1 MTDDFYDLLE
11 VSPDAP
17 QEEIKKAFRKQVRI
31 YHPDLNDDDRARAQF
46 TALKKAYDIL
56 GDPVERRAYDRLGH
70 EDYVAKRTSGLP
82 SPDVWKRVDS
92 DSSTDTKATATTPGT
107 AGATGTVSETGP
119 SSTGASASEE
129 TDASASAA
137 TDASASAAS
146 KTATSTKKGTATS
159 TGGREH
165 RYEETTRSGTGSAT
179 HVGGAGAESASGG
192 GRWLTDNAFARWW
205 HRRRF
210 SGPLIWISFLV
221 YLAGLGHFGFENE
234 DPLQGIISD
243 VLGIGGDPGAQ
254 WSYLTGGRYGLET
267 IVGFLVAVEPFQP
280 LLPEMEWY
288 GVLVGIVVFSLIIVL
303 AARVAWRL
311 DPWGPITFTETI
323 IVALGLAVSTTIVG
337 GPLLAGIVLMP
348 LLFGVVVHRTR
359 QLPGW
364 GPSYL
369 YVLCVCAPL
378 IGLIAG
384 TTIYPT
390 LLLDLVAFA
399 VLPVV
404 GGLGLPLR
412 VSIRKR
418 FGR

>member
-11 VSPDAP
+11 VSPDAT

-31 YHPDLNDDDRARAQF
+31 YHPDLNDDHRARAQF

-82 SPDVWKRVDS
+82 SPDVWNRVES
-92 DSSTDTKATATTPGT
+92 DSSTDTKATATTAGT
-107 AGATGTVSETGP
+107 ADAKGMGSETGP
-119 SSTGASASEE
+119 SST
-129 TDASASAA
+129 DASAA
-137 TDASASAAS
+137 TATDASTSTAS
-146 KTATSTKKGTATS
+146 KTATSTKTATA

-165 RYEETTRSGTGSAT
+165 RYEETTRSGTGGTT
-179 HVGGAGAESASGG
+179 HAGGTEADPTPGG

-210 SGPLIWISFLV
+210 SSPLIWISFLV
-221 YLAGLGHFGFENE
+221 YLAGLGHFGVANE
-234 DPLQGIISD
+234 DPLQGVISN
-243 VLGIGGDPGAQ
+243 VAGIGGDATAQ

-267 IVGFLVAVEPFQP
+267 IVGFLVAVEPVSP

-288 GVLVGIVVFSLIIVL
+288 GVLVAIVALSLMIVL
-303 AARVAWRL
+303 AARLAWRL

-323 IVALGLAVSTTIVG
+323 IVALGLTVSTTIVG
-337 GPLLAGIVLMP
+337 GPLLAGVVLMP

-378 IGLIAG
+378 IGLVAAVAS
-384 TTIYPT
+384 YPT
-390 LLLDLVAFA
+390 LLLDLVAFV
-399 VLPVV
+399 VLPVI
-404 GGLGLPLR
+404 GGIGLPLR